1 MISIFQAVVLGV
13 VEGVTEFLPIS
24 STAHLVIVSELL
36 KIDQSVFVKT
46 FEIAIQS
53 GAILAVVVL
62 YVKKFFDI
70 EVLKRVCIAFV
81 PTAVLGLLFY
91 TLIKTYLIGN
101 MSVIL
106 TALALGGVFLIL
118 FETYFRKEDVVS
130 DIKSITYKNAFYIGL
145 FQSVAMIPG
154 VSRSAATIVGGL
166 LLGVKRD
173 TIIEFS
179 FLLAVPTM
187 LAATGLDLIK
197 SSGSITQ
204 SEFGILGIGFVT
216 SFIMAIAS
224 IKFLLRF
231 IKTRTFV
238 AFGVYRVLLVLLIV
252 GGTYAF

>member
-252 GGTYAF
+252 GVTYAF

>member
-187 LAATGLDLIK
+187 LAATWLDLIK

-252 GGTYAF
+252 GVTYAF